1 MMSREG
7 TVILVVCLYFVS
19 LVVIGILSAKRN
31 KSATDFVVASRGVN
45 MIATGLT
52 LAAVQIGVG
61 IVLGG
66 AGNGY
71 RTGVWPGMYYAL
83 GCGGGL
89 IIAGLLTA
97 SKLRAQNGFVPMDFF
112 SQRFGDSKGVRLWAW
127 FSNIPSLLGIF
138 TAQMMACAGILS
150 GFGMSFTFALWLS
163 VGIVLF
169 YCTIGGMWAVVF
181 TDIILTIVIVIG
193 IPLLCAATI
202 AAFIPDGGDVGALFA
217 QPFIPEG
224 LGTRFIYLVLPFF
237 LSISV
242 SYDAY
247 MRIQAAKNAKAAAG
261 GCIIGGVIT
270 IFVGLMCSVIGAAGS
285 RLFPGVTDGSFTVI
299 TNGVT
304 SPVMAGIVIAAVLA
318 AGMSSATGL
327 LVGIGASFSRDF
339 YNKVL
344 HPEAEFDSLPYS
356 KIISMCGV
364 VFGCLVGAFFAFRL
378 SDLLD
383 AMIIFNYPYMGSLL
397 IPLLGGLLWKG
408 ATRRGA
414 FAAIAVGGV
423 IGVGA
428 FVVGIGGPFSDVV
441 NSDLGLFIAY
451 TVSLTVMV
459 VVSLADKAGQR
470 ENELRRAEAG
480 ATE

>member
-181 TDIILTIVIVIG
+181 TDIIQTIVIVIG

-202 AAFIPDGGDVGALFA
+202 AAI
-217 QPFIPEG
+217 
-224 LGTRFIYLVLPFF
+224 
-237 LSISV
+237 
-242 SYDAY
+242 
-247 MRIQAAKNAKAAAG
+247 
-261 GCIIGGVIT
+261 
-270 IFVGLMCSVIGAAGS
+270 S
-285 RLFPGVTDGSFTVI
+285 RL
-299 TNGVT
+299 
-304 SPVMAGIVIAAVLA
+304 
-318 AGMSSATGL
+318 
-327 LVGIGASFSRDF
+327 
-339 YNKVL
+339 
-344 HPEAEFDSLPYS
+344 
-356 KIISMCGV
+356 
-364 VFGCLVGAFFAFRL
+364 
-378 SDLLD
+378 
-383 AMIIFNYPYMGSLL
+383 
-397 IPLLGGLLWKG
+397 
-408 ATRRGA
+408 
-414 FAAIAVGGV
+414 
-423 IGVGA
+423 
-428 FVVGIGGPFSDVV
+428 
-441 NSDLGLFIAY
+441 
-451 TVSLTVMV
+451 
-459 VVSLADKAGQR
+459 
-470 ENELRRAEAG
+470 
-480 ATE
+480 